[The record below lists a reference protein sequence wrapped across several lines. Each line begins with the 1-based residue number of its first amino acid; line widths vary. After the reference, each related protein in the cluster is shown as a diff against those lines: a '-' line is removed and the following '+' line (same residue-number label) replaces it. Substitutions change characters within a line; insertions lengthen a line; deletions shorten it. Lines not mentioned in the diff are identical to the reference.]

1 MAALFSAG
9 VPNSARS
16 NESKNLIEF
25 KAGKMELKG
34 TKVVADKRK
43 GTFYIHKE
51 RETMLTHVCWKD
63 RSSGVVEDD
72 LIGKLLTSQPI
83 LTRLPRAYLFC

>member
-9 VPNSARS
+9 VQNSARG

-34 TKVVADKRK
+34 NKVVADKRK
-43 GTFYIHKE
+43 GMFYIHKE

-63 RSSGVVEDD
+63 RTSGAVEDD
-72 LIGKLLTSQPI
+72 LIGQFNSKK
-83 LTRLPRAYLFC
+83 